1 MKILIDTNILI
12 SVALFPNPR
21 IMRFWSLATDENNL
35 FLCSYTLEE
44 VNRLLARKFPAN
56 KQDMAVFLQKLQ
68 YTLVHT
74 QDINIPD
81 AAVIRD
87 PKDYPI
93 LTSAIS
99 ADVDIL
105 ITGDKDFK
113 PVNIKRPEILTIREF
128 MEKYDSGR

>member
-1 MKILIDTNILI
+1 
-12 SVALFPNPR
+12 
-21 IMRFWSLATDENNL
+21 MRFWSLAADENDL

-44 VNRLLARKFPAN
+44 LDRVLTHKFPA
-56 KQDMAVFLQKLQ
+56 KRQQMSAFLQKLQ

-74 QDINIPD
+74 KDVNTSS
-81 AAVIRD
+81 ASVIRD

-105 ITGDKDFK
+105 ITGDKDFES
-113 PVNIKRPEILTIREF
+113 VNIKRPEILTISEF
-128 MEKYDSGR
+128 MKKYDSGR

>member
-1 MKILIDTNILI
+1 MKILVDTNILI

-21 IMRFWSLATDENNL
+21 IMRFWSLAADKNDL
-35 FLCSYTLEE
+35 FLCSYSLEE
-44 VNRLLARKFPAN
+44 LDRVSARKFPAK
-56 KQDMAVFLQKLQ
+56 KQHLVAFLKKLK
-68 YTLVHT
+68 YTLVRT
-74 QDINIPD
+74 RNAKISN

-105 ITGDKDFK
+105 ISGDKDFES
-113 PVNIKRPEILTIREF
+113 VNIGRPEILTISEF
-128 MEKYDSGR
+128 MKKYDSDR